1 MHLIREIYPGKTK
14 ILIVKVIYDEILINQ
29 EKITAFFYNCEKR
42 EPLYN

>member
-29 EKITAFFYNCEKR
+29 EKITAFFYNCE
-42 EPLYN
+42 